1 MNTMP
6 AISRTN
12 RPTDQQTSKP
22 TKKGQINMKGPLRHT
37 TLATLLALTLAPA
50 PLAVGADSAE
60 RAAAVKEK
68 IQTLRTE
75 SARERNQITLT
86 LEELNR
92 MTVAGVDLRPQ
103 FEKFKAELVKME
115 DQAKTA
121 RQRAISMKEKG
132 QAFFADWEQHAK
144 SIQNEDIRK
153 EAEKRLNKRKKSYGK
168 ILSSMEDA
176 KDELVPFMSDL
187 NDVRKLL
194 DSELTAKSVSSTKG
208 LIRQA
213 NWHGDDVR
221 ESLTDMEKELDRVA
235 AELAKYQ

>member
-1 MNTMP
+1 
-6 AISRTN
+6 
-12 RPTDQQTSKP
+12 
-22 TKKGQINMKGPLRHT
+22 MKGPLRHT